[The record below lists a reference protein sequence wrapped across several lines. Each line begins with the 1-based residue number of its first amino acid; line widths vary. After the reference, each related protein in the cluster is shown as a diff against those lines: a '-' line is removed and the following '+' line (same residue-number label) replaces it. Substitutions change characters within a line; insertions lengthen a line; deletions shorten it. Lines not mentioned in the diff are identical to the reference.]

1 MTDPDPLLDEREA
14 HARRILRDLGGVLIA
29 LSGGVDSS
37 VLAALAAQELGDR
50 AVAATAVSEVYP
62 RRETQAATDLAR
74 RLGLRHLF
82 VNLRHLADVPGF
94 AHNPLD
100 RCYRCKKVVFGRLR
114 EIALRE
120 GLALVH
126 GEQVDDL
133 TDDRPGRR
141 AAQELGVRAPLAEA
155 GLTKQQVRALAAR
168 LDLPVADA
176 PSMACLATR
185 FPHGTRLTPE
195 DLARAEAA
203 EEVLSHLGLSNYRAR
218 CHGDLVRLQVPPDEI
233 ATLVQDD
240 VRTALIEQL
249 RGLGFRYL
257 TLDLEGYS

>member
-1 MTDPDPLLDEREA
+1 MTDPDGLLDEREA
-14 HARRILRDLGGVLIA
+14 RARRILRDLGGVLIA

-62 RRETQAATDLAR
+62 RREIEAAKDLAR
-74 RLGLRHLF
+74 RLGLRHLL
-82 VNLRHLADVPGF
+82 VNLDHLADVPGF
-94 AHNPLD
+94 ADNPPD

-120 GLALVH
+120 GLVMVH

-133 TDDRPGRR
+133 ADDRPGRK

-168 LDLPVADA
+168 LDLPVAQA

-185 FPHGTRLTPE
+185 FPTGTRLTTE

-203 EEVLSHLGLSNYRAR
+203 EQVLSRLGLSNYRAR
-218 CHGDLVRLQVPPDEI
+218 CHGDLVRLQVPPGEI
-233 ATLVQDD
+233 ARLVQDD
-240 VRTALIEQL
+240 VRAFLIEQL

-257 TLDLEGYS
+257 TVDLEGYP